1 MSIEI
6 NEKIVIFKRFLAVAY
21 GLSEAEI
28 DAFLKILESKGGK
41 DVDTISAELGISKS
55 RASLVLKRLSDAGL
69 IEKEKGGNSKG
80 GRPKYI
86 YNVNREE
93 LKEKLVKKA
102 EELCKELRDVISTTL
117 S

>member
-6 NEKIVIFKRFLAVAY
+6 NEKITIFKRFLAVAY

-55 RASLVLKRLSDAGL
+55 RTSLVLKKLADAGL
-69 IEKEKGGNSKG
+69 IEKEKGGNSRG

-86 YNVNREE
+86 YNVRREE
-93 LKEKLVKKA
+93 LKEKLAKKA
-102 EELCKELRDVISTTL
+102 EDLCRELKAVISISLT
-117 S
+117 